1 MSKLL
6 PLMALTVFAS
16 TQLQAQQFGAYS
28 AIRNGEILISEP
40 VNRTDPATI
49 YIYRRAGAGWQ
60 QSGTLMAPAH
70 EGGAATI
77 LGASSPWTIG
87 R

>member
-40 VNRTDPATI
+40 VNRTDAATI

-70 EGGAATI
+70 EGG
-77 LGASSPWTIG
+77 GG
-87 R
+87 D